1 MILVGDVVQERVNK
15 MKKLTLLII
24 GLLIIAIVG
33 AGVLYNTREE
43 ALDYH
48 TIAKA
53 EREEAMTNMLN
64 TIEYDVP
71 ECNILY
77 SGITKCLTLVT
88 YDYTINDITEVKSQ
102 MVKVKF
108 DMTKEEVESFITN
121 KIENNLELMYPK
133 EEINYKMFEDD
144 KKTRID
150 FKEEVEIIK

>member
-71 ECNILY
+71 ECKILY